1 MLDVQSIRQD
11 FPTIQPG
18 SIYLDSA
25 ASSLTPFPVLEAM
38 TDYYMHHRT
47 NLHRGMH
54 KLAMETAR
62 KFDIAVENIANF
74 IGAKAEELSITTNA
88 TYAITQV
95 ALSLDFQA
103 GDEVIVSTLEH
114 SSNVFPWLRLAKK
127 VGITV
132 RWWVASPDGSLD
144 LGALEELL
152 TDKTRLVAVTHVSN
166 VLGSI
171 TPVETIGKICNER
184 GILYLVDACQS
195 VPHLPL
201 DVKRIGCDFLAFSGH
216 KMCGPTGIGV
226 LYLKSS
232 HAQQLTPA
240 FIGGGTINTYR
251 SRYNSLESCTLD
263 SHSFSD
269 LPHKWMAGTPPI
281 AETLGLSAAV
291 NYLRAVGLDA
301 IGQHDLQLM
310 EHVLTGLSEI
320 PGVVIFGPRIAAER
334 SSIVSF
340 NIEGLYPLRVGRM
353 LTEEFDIGLRAGH
366 HCALHYFHEVQQ
378 QGLVEGNVRASFY
391 LYTTLEEIERFL
403 SAVRTIAFTRVKQRV
418 SGHYPVQTPAAGR

>member
-11 FPTIQPG
+11 FPTIQ
-18 SIYLDSA
+18 SDTIYLDSA

-62 KFDIAVENIANF
+62 KFDTAVENIANF
-74 IGAKAEELSITTNA
+74 IGAQAEELSITTNA
-88 TYAITQV
+88 TYAINQV

-127 VGITV
+127 VGIIV
-132 RWWVASPDGSLD
+132 RWWVASPDGTLD
-144 LGALEELL
+144 LRMLEALL
-152 TDKTRLVAVTHVSN
+152 TNKTRLVALTHVSN

-171 TPVETIGKICNER
+171 TPVEAVGKICNER

-201 DVKRIGCDFLAFSGH
+201 DVRRIGCDFLAFSGH
-216 KMCGPTGIGV
+216 KMCGPTGIGI
-226 LYLKSS
+226 LYLKPP
-232 HAQQLTPA
+232 HAHQLTPA
-240 FIGGGTINTYR
+240 ILGGGTINTYR
-251 SRYNSLESCTLD
+251 TRYASLENCTLD
-263 SHSFSD
+263 VHTFSD
-269 LPHKWMAGTPPI
+269 LPHKWIAGTPPI

-291 NYLRAVGLDA
+291 NYLRAIGLDT
-301 IGQHDLQLM
+301 IVQHDLQLV
-310 EHVLTGLSEI
+310 EYALTRLSEI
-320 PGVVIFGPRIAAER
+320 PDVVIFGPRSAAQR

-340 NIEGLYPLRVGRM
+340 NIKGLHPLKVGRI
-353 LTEEFDIGLRAGH
+353 LNEEFNIGLRAGH
-366 HCALHYFHEVQQ
+366 NCALNYFHEVQSQ
-378 QGLVEGNVRASFY
+378 SLVEGNVRASFY
-391 LYTTLEEIERFL
+391 LYTTSEEVERFL
-403 SAVRTIAFTRVKQRV
+403 SAVKTIASTHVKQAM
-418 SGHYPVQTPAAGR
+418 SGR